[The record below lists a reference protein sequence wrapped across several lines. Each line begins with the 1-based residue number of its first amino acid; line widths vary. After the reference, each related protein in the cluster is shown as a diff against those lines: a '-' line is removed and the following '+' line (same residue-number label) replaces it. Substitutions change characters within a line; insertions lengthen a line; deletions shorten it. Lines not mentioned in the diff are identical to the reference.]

1 MRDLLSPGGP
11 VPRPADVT
19 FTPGSIIR
27 YGYEQLI
34 LYVRDFDPDNAGHD
48 AFRTMLRTDVDMRID
63 YESRYGPVRTWYS
76 RGQPP
81 RAVVWRGAVR
91 GVGP

>member
-63 YESRYGPVRTWYS
+63 YESLYRSGEDLVR
-76 RGQPP
+76 P
-81 RAVVWRGAVR
+81 RPASAGRRLAGAVR